1 MKYPCLVRQKDCKT
15 KVHVRIEPEGLDKYG
30 EPRKPIE
37 TDLMCNYQEEAR
49 TIFTSEKKLIQV
61 SGIALFPG
69 DIAPEVP
76 DISGGTLQ
84 VFGVERRI
92 AKGIKARNPDQSVNY
107 TRLEV
112 V

>member
-1 MKYPCLVRQKDCKT
+1 MK
-15 KVHVRIEPEGLDKYG
+15 IEPEGLDKYG
-30 EPRKPIE
+30 EQRKPIE
-37 TDLMCNYQEEAR
+37 TDLICNYQEEAR

-76 DISGGTLQ
+76 DISGGTLE

-107 TRLEV
+107 TKLEV